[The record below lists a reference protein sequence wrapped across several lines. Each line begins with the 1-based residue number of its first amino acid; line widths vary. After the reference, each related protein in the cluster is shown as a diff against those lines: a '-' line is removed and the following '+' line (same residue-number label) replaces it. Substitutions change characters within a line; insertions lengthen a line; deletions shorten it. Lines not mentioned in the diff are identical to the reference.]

1 MNQLMCTADEL
12 QVVDV
17 NELKQNKHY
26 LDKIVDIDQLFFIAV
41 FYSSSMIIWWNGVP
55 HL

>member
-17 NELKQNKHY
+17 NKLKQNKHY
-26 LDKIVDIDQLFFIAV
+26 LDKNVDIDQLF
-41 FYSSSMIIWWNGVP
+41 
-55 HL
+55 LL